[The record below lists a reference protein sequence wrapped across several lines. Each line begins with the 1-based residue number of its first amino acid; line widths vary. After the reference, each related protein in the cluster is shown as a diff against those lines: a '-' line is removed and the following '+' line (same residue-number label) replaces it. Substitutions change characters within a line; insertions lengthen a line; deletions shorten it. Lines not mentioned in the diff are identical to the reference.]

1 MNRRDPRIRQT
12 LNNISS
18 TLESAN
24 LTTQASLF
32 SFSETYIN
40 PCLSS
45 ITTCLEASC
54 YPCFGAQRDVERRR
68 NRNRMG
74 RSTQRGRPEL
84 VFDFYNDEW
93 DDLEDGEGAGLLG
106 GWGNDELDRL
116 LAGSGGGGREE
127 QPGRK
132 GAMSYGSRGLKR
144 NGVTLPG
151 KGDEMDPTVLPN
163 SSMFGFLERLPWK
176 IGGRG
181 VKYKPSAAD
190 LQEHPGRKSRA
201 EGEALLEESE
211 GEDTVQRQKR
221 TRSGTTT
228 SRSTNNSLSS
238 RGDLFPSEDEDD
250 AVPLDDE
257 FAMVLER
264 RNTNPGSD
272 EASSRKTKGK
282 RPSSSGLSSKT
293 ASSKDTR
300 SIGDNAPRAS
310 APGEAADDPPAPS
323 ATELPTMDDLRLEE
337 ERVRQDEDDE
347 VARKRE
353 AAHRLALERGLPTD
367 GSQAPATAAAE
378 EPPRPPDE
386 EPQIPDAPATPA
398 EHHEA
403 AAAAPHVD
411 PEPQRRPP
419 SPRSVSSPDPA
430 TERGRRSV
438 L

>member
-68 NRNRMG
+68 NRSRMG

-84 VFDFYNDEW
+84 VFDFYNDDW

-132 GAMSYGSRGLKR
+132 RAMSYGSRGVKR
-144 NGVTLPG
+144 KAVTLPG
-151 KGDEMDPTVLPN
+151 KGDEMDPTIIPN

-211 GEDTVQRQKR
+211 GEDTIQRQQRK
-221 TRSGTTT
+221 RSGTTT

-264 RNTNPGSD
+264 RNTNTGSD
-272 EASSRKTKGK
+272 EASSKRTKGK
-282 RPSSSGLSSKT
+282 RPSASGVSSNTMSSR
-293 ASSKDTR
+293 DTKSR
-300 SIGDNAPRAS
+300 GDQAQGKSVA
-310 APGEAADDPPAPS
+310 GERVDEPAE
-323 ATELPTMDDLRLEE
+323 TLETDLPTMDDLRLEE
-337 ERVRQDEDDE
+337 ERVRQEEDDE
-347 VARKRE
+347 IGRKRE
-353 AAHRLALERGLPTD
+353 AAHKLALERGLPTG
-367 GSQAPATAAAE
+367 GSQAPTTASE
-378 EPPRPPDE
+378 EQPSPPDE
-386 EPQIPDAPATPA
+386 EPQIHSPPAMST
-398 EHHEA
+398 EHHEGDSTTQA
-403 AAAAPHVD
+403 EQEQH
-411 PEPQRRPP
+411 RRPP
-419 SPRSVSSPDPA
+419 SPMSISSIESRRTGNSG
-430 TERGRRSV
+430 TEER
-438 L
+438 

>member
-32 SFSETYIN
+32 SFSEAYIN

-54 YPCFGAQRDVERRR
+54 YPCFGAQRDIERRR

-93 DDLEDGEGAGLLG
+93 DDVEDGEGAGLLG

-132 GAMSYGSRGLKR
+132 RAMSYGSRGAKR
-144 NGVTLPG
+144 KGVTLPG
-151 KGDEMDPTVLPN
+151 KGDEMDPTVIPN

-181 VKYKPSAAD
+181 IKYKPSAAD

-201 EGEALLEESE
+201 EGEVLLEDSE
-211 GEDTVQRQKR
+211 EEGSVQRQQRK
-221 TRSGTTT
+221 RSGTTA
-228 SRSTNNSLSS
+228 SRSTINSLSS

-264 RNTNPGSD
+264 RNTNTGSD
-272 EASSRKTKGK
+272 EASSRNTKGK
-282 RPSSSGLSSKT
+282 RPSASGLSSKT
-293 ASSKDTR
+293 VSSSNTKSTGAHARRTSAASERD
-300 SIGDNAPRAS
+300 DAPA
-310 APGEAADDPPAPS
+310 DPPEAD
-323 ATELPTMDDLRLEE
+323 LPTMEDLRREDA
-337 ERVRQDEDDE
+337 RVRRDEDDE
-347 VARKRE
+347 IERKRE
-353 AAHRLALERGLPTD
+353 AAHKLALERGLPTD
-367 GSQAPATAAAE
+367 GSQAPPTASE
-378 EPPRPPDE
+378 EPPPPDE
-386 EPQIPDAPATPA
+386 EPRIADLPARPK
-398 EHHEA
+398 EDHEA
-403 AAAAPHVD
+403 DDTAQAEGEQPRL
-411 PEPQRRPP
+411 PM
-419 SPRSVSSPDPA
+419 SPRSLSSV
-430 TERGRRSV
+430 GSRRTGQSGAEDRS
-438 L
+438 

>member
-32 SFSETYIN
+32 SFSETYVN
-40 PCLSS
+40 PCLTS

-116 LAGSGGGGREE
+116 LAGSGGGGRDE

-132 GAMSYGSRGLKR
+132 RAMSYGSRGVKR
-144 NGVTLPG
+144 KGVTLTG
-151 KGDEMDPTVLPN
+151 KGDEMDPTVIPN

-181 VKYKPSAAD
+181 VRYKPSAAD

-201 EGEALLEESE
+201 EGEVLLEESE
-211 GEDTVQRQKR
+211 GEDTVQRRQRK
-221 TRSGTTT
+221 RSGTTT

-264 RNTNPGSD
+264 RNTNTGSD

-282 RPSSSGLSSKT
+282 RLSTSGVSSKT
-293 ASSKDTR
+293 ASSKDTM
-300 SIGDNAPRAS
+300 SIGDHARRAS
-310 APGEAADDPPAPS
+310 VTGEQADEPAETVRPD
-323 ATELPTMDDLRLEE
+323 LPTMDDLRLEE
-337 ERVRQDEDDE
+337 ERVRQEEDDE
-347 VARKRE
+347 VEQKRE
-353 AAHRLALERGLPTD
+353 AAYKLALERGLPTD
-367 GSQAPATAAAE
+367 GSQAPATASDE
-378 EPPRPPDE
+378 QPSPPDE
-386 EPQIPDAPATPA
+386 EPQILHPPAMPT

-403 AAAAPHVD
+403 DTSTPAE
-411 PEPQRRPP
+411 PEQPRRPP
-419 SPRSVSSPDPA
+419 SPKSISSIESRRTGNSG
-430 TERGRRSV
+430 TEER
-438 L
+438 